1 MRKFKLSSSCLL
13 PVFGRLFRERK
24 LNEGSKN
31 RNCSGI
37 IKGRLIFKLLAFF
50 RFPFYF
56 IHSSI
61 PSFLLTYPILTRGES
76 FKKINCL
83 SY

>member
-37 IKGRLIFKLLAFF
+37 IKGRLIFKLAFF
-50 RFPFYF
+50 RFPFILF
-56 IHSSI
+56 IPLFHH
-61 PSFLLTYPILTRGES
+61 FY
-76 FKKINCL
+76 
-83 SY
+83 